1 MSVIG
6 IDASRALSHAPTGT
20 EAYSYHMIRALV
32 PLLRDHHTTRL
43 YLRAHQ
49 PEGLASEGAPAP
61 WASAE
66 VRAIPF
72 PHLWTHVR
80 LSWEMFSDPPDLLFV
95 PAHVLP
101 LIHPRRT
108 LVTVHDL
115 GYRVFP
121 KAHPASQRRYLE
133 LSTRWNVRSATHIL
147 ADSMAT
153 RQAIVDAYGTP
164 SDKITVLYP
173 GYESD
178 LAPVRDPLALERTRR
193 RYRIPGDYILFMGRI
208 QPRKNLARLIE
219 AFGAIA
225 PAYPD
230 LSLVLA
236 GSKGWLSEPIVARA
250 AALRLGDRVHF
261 PGYIA
266 PEDKAALISGARLF
280 AYPSLYEGFGFPV
293 LEAQACGTP
302 LLASTTSS
310 LPEIAGRGGVF
321 VDPEET
327 DAIAEGLERLLED
340 ETLRKQLVEWGFDN
354 LQRFSWAK
362 AAQQVST
369 LMEGLLAQ

>member
-6 IDASRALSHAPTGT
+6 IDASRALSRAPTGT
-20 EAYSYHMIRALV
+20 EAYSYHLIRALV
-32 PLLRDHHTTRL
+32 PLLRDTHTVRM
-43 YLRAHQ
+43 YLRESLPQ
-49 PEGLASEGAPAP
+49 GIELDSTSSPRTG
-61 WASAE
+61 AE
-66 VRAIPF
+66 VRVIPF
-72 PHLWTHVR
+72 PRLWTHGR
-80 LSWEMFSDPPDLLFV
+80 LSWEMLSDPPDLLFV

-101 LIHPRRT
+101 MIRPKRT

-115 GYRVFP
+115 GFRVFP
-121 KAHPASQRRYLE
+121 EAHPASQRRHLE

-164 SDKITVLYP
+164 SKKITVLYP

-178 LAPVRDPLALERTRR
+178 LTPVRDPLAFEQTRR
-193 RYRIPGDYILFMGRI
+193 RYGIPGDYILFLGRI

-236 GSKGWLSEPIVARA
+236 GPAGWLSEPIVARA
-250 AALRLGDRVHF
+250 AALRLGDRVRF

-266 PEDKAALISGARLF
+266 PENKAALISGAQLF

-302 LLASTTSS
+302 LLASATSS
-310 LPEIAGRGGVF
+310 LPEVTGAGGLL
-321 VDPEET
+321 VDPEDT
-327 DAIAEGLERLLED
+327 GAIAKGLRRLIED
-340 ETLRKQLVEWGFDN
+340 AELRQRLVIRGFDN
-354 LQRFSWAK
+354 LARFSWAK
-362 AAQQVST
+362 AAQQVNA
-369 LMEGLLAQ
+369 LIEVLLTR